1 MELKSQEMRKLAPEL
16 DPLRIGTGW
25 KKEDLEKPQVMI
37 ESTFGD
43 SHPGSGHLN
52 ILVDEVRKGVAE
64 AGGYGAR
71 YFCTDICDGE
81 SQGTDGIN
89 YSLASREMIANMI
102 EIHANA
108 TPFDAGVYLS
118 SCDKGLPGNLM
129 GLARVDIPAIVVPG
143 GTMNAG
149 PELLTLEQLGMYSAK
164 YERGEIDKEKLDW
177 AKCNACPGCGACS
190 FIGTASTMQI
200 MAEALG
206 LALPGSALM
215 PATSPDL
222 LEYAREAGKQAV
234 RLAGSENMKPSDIVT
249 YESFENAILVHAAIS
264 GSTNCLLHIP
274 ALAHEFGIE
283 ITGDTFDR
291 LHRNARY
298 LLDVRPAG
306 KWPAECFYYAG
317 GVPAIMEEIK
327 QHLHLDVM
335 TVTGKT
341 LGENLDELK
350 NNGFYE
356 KCEKWLDEF
365 NKRYGIKLTRQD
377 IIHPYDKAIG
387 TDGSIAILRGN
398 LAPEGAVIKHT
409 ACPKEMFKSVLRARP
424 FDSEEECLDAVLK
437 HKVQKGDAVFIRYE
451 GPKGSGMP
459 EMFYTS
465 EAISSDAELGKSI
478 ALITDGR
485 FSGAS
490 TGPVIGHCSPEA
502 VDGGP
507 IALVEEGDLIEID
520 VMERKLNIVGING
533 ERMSMEEI
541 DKVLKERRKNW
552 KPREPKYKKGVLR
565 LFSEHAA
572 SPMKGAYLEY

>member
-1 MELKSQEMRKLAPEL
+1 MKLVSQEMRKIAPEL

-25 KKEDLEKPQVMI
+25 KPEDLSKPQVII

-52 ILVDEVRKGVAE
+52 ILVEEVRKGIE
-64 AGGYGAR
+64 KAGGHGAR

-108 TPFDAGVYLS
+108 TPFDAGVYLA
-118 SCDKGLPGNLM
+118 SCDKGMPGNLM
-129 GLARVDIPAIVVPG
+129 GLARADVPSVVVPG

-149 PELLTLEQLGMYSAK
+149 PEMLTLEQLGMYSAK
-164 YERGEIDKEKLDW
+164 YERGEIDEEKLEW
-177 AKCNACPGCGACS
+177 AKCNACPSCGACS

-215 PATSPDL
+215 SATSPDL
-222 LEYAREAGKQAV
+222 LEYARQAGEQAV
-234 RLAGSENMKPSDIVT
+234 KLATMPGMRPSEIVT
-249 YESFENAILVHAAIS
+249 EKSFENAILVHAAVS

-274 ALAHEFGIE
+274 AIAHEFGIE

-306 KWPAECFYYAG
+306 RWPAECFYYAG

-327 QHLHLDVM
+327 EHLHLDVM

-341 LGENLDELK
+341 LGENLEELRR
-350 NNGFYE
+350 NGFYE
-356 KCEKWLDEF
+356 KCERGLHEF
-365 NKRYGIKLTRQD
+365 NRRYNVNLTRED
-377 IIHPYDKAIG
+377 IIRSYDNAIG
-387 TDGSIAILRGN
+387 TDGSIAVLRGN

-409 ACPKEMFKSVLRARP
+409 ACPKEMFRAVLNARP
-424 FDSEEECLDAVLK
+424 FDSEEECLDAVL
-437 HKVQKGDAVFIRYE
+437 HHRVQKGDAVFIRYE

-465 EAISSDAELGKSI
+465 EAISSDKELGRSI

-502 VDGGP
+502 VEGGP

-520 VMERKLNIVGING
+520 VPARKLNIIGVKGQ
-533 ERMSMEEI
+533 RRSMEEI
-541 DKVLKERRKNW
+541 DEILEERRKNW
-552 KPREPKYKKGVLR
+552 QPREPKYKEGVLR
-565 LFSEHAA
+565 LFSQHAV
-572 SPMKGAYLEY
+572 SPMKGAYLE

>member
-1 MELKSQEMRKLAPEL
+1 MKLVSQEMRKIAPEL

-25 KKEDLEKPQVMI
+25 KPEDLSKPQVII

-52 ILVDEVRKGVAE
+52 ILVEEVRKGIE
-64 AGGYGAR
+64 KAGGHGAR

-81 SQGTDGIN
+81 RQGTDGIN

-108 TPFDAGVYLS
+108 TPFDAGVYLA
-118 SCDKGLPGNLM
+118 SCDKGMPGNLM
-129 GLARVDIPAIVVPG
+129 GLARADVPSVVVPG

-149 PELLTLEQLGMYSAK
+149 PEMLTLEQLGMYSAK
-164 YERGEIDKEKLDW
+164 YERGEIDEEKLEW
-177 AKCNACPGCGACS
+177 AKCNACPSCGACS

-222 LEYAREAGKQAV
+222 LEYARQAGEQAV
-234 RLAGSENMKPSDIVT
+234 KLATMPGMRPSEIVT
-249 YESFENAILVHAAIS
+249 EKSFENAILVHAAVS

-274 ALAHEFGIE
+274 AIAHEFGIE

-306 KWPAECFYYAG
+306 RWPAECFYYAG

-327 QHLHLDVM
+327 EHLHLDVM

-341 LGENLDELK
+341 LGENLEELRR
-350 NNGFYE
+350 NGFYE
-356 KCEKWLDEF
+356 KCERGLHEF
-365 NKRYGIKLTRQD
+365 NRRYNVNLTRED
-377 IIHPYDKAIG
+377 IIRSYDNAIG
-387 TDGSIAILRGN
+387 TDGSIAVLRGN

-409 ACPKEMFKSVLRARP
+409 ACPKEMFRAVLNARP
-424 FDSEEECLDAVLK
+424 FDSEEECLDAVL
-437 HKVQKGDAVFIRYE
+437 HHRVQKGDAVFIRYE

-465 EAISSDAELGKSI
+465 EAISSDKELGRSI

-502 VDGGP
+502 VEGGP

-520 VMERKLNIVGING
+520 VPARKLNIIGVKGQ
-533 ERMSMEEI
+533 RRSMEEI
-541 DKVLKERRKNW
+541 DEILEERRKNW
-552 KPREPKYKKGVLR
+552 QPREPKYKKGVLR
-565 LFSEHAA
+565 LFSQHAV
-572 SPMKGAYLEY
+572 SPMKGAYLE